1 MQHLTLDVHSRVW
14 WVYITS
20 LFLLLIQQVLK
31 LFGIDFVPDAY
42 ADIINTLLAIGV
54 ACGVLYDTGG
64 QKIAKK

>member
-1 MQHLTLDVHSRVW
+1 VGLHHQLV
-14 WVYITS
+14 
-20 LFLLLIQQVLK
+20 LLLIQQVLK